1 MDTDEDC
8 CVICLAGFT
17 NPVCTPCPA
26 QHMFCMQCLNGWIS
40 EAAEAGRTAYSCPS
54 CRRAFDVAKGLA
66 DATSESQAALRE
78 EQFESRERVGCHHI
92 HHQSNRDDH
101 ARRRIFGLDTYGG

>member
-17 NPVCTPCPA
+17 NPVCTPCRKSSILPIMRSGKISTFRPAA

-54 CRRAFDVAKGLA
+54 CRRAFDVGKTVSHIGL
-66 DATSESQAALRE
+66 SF
-78 EQFESRERVGCHHI
+78 EQGFECCIFSKRSC
-92 HHQSNRDDH
+92 
-101 ARRRIFGLDTYGG
+101 RRK

>member
-1 MDTDEDC
+1 MLTAVVSFSFPLIVCTMDIDEDC

-17 NPVCTPCPA
+17 DPVCTPCPA

-54 CRRAFDVAKGLA
+54 CRRAFDRKVLQIFEV
-66 DATSESQAALRE
+66 TS
-78 EQFESRERVGCHHI
+78 G
-92 HHQSNRDDH
+92 D
-101 ARRRIFGLDTYGG
+101 

>member
-1 MDTDEDC
+1 MDIDEDC

-54 CRRAFDVAKGLA
+54 CRRAFDVAKA
-66 DATSESQAALRE
+66 SESQAAIRE
-78 EQFESRERVGCHHI
+78 GQISSRERVGCNRV

-101 ARRRIFGLDTYGG
+101 ARCYVIGLGPYRG